1 MPESQP
7 DSRKGRWWNQERL
20 ALDRPFLEWR
30 AKGRRS
36 LEVYFD
42 QQGFVPVETPA
53 IQYSPG
59 LDPHIAAF
67 QTRLAPAGRGFERSG
82 PVRYL
87 HTSPE
92 FSMKKLLAGGMKR
105 IWQLAP
111 VYRNGDQTRFHHPEF
126 TLLEWYRAA
135 EPIHKPPDHIT
146 DLYDADQPVR
156 AVIQDIENIIC
167 RFADLAGGVLRR
179 CFPPDDGRSDILCD
193 PSKGLEVLTVVEAFQ
208 TFCGIDLEAAMGEQ
222 PLRPDPRPLRDEAR
236 RLSIHCAPDD
246 QFDDLFFRIFL
257 EKIEPHLGHPKPLL
271 LRDYPISMAALARE
285 KTVYPKNESSKEP
298 RWAER
303 FELYVAG
310 VELANG
316 FGELTDPVEQKRRFM
331 ADRQAMKTRYGRC
344 YPIDP
349 DFLSA
354 LSAMPPAAG
363 VALGFDRLLM
373 LAAGAC
379 DIKQVLWA
387 WVE

>member
-1 MPESQP
+1 ML
-7 DSRKGRWWNQERL
+7 DSSSGRWWSQERL
-20 ALDRPFLEWR
+20 ALDRPFLELR

-36 LEVYFD
+36 LGCYFD

-92 FSMKKLLAGGMKR
+92 FSMKKLLAGGMER

-135 EPIHKPPDHIT
+135 QPIAGV
-146 DLYDADQPVR
+146 YDADQPVR
-156 AVIQDIENIIC
+156 EVIQDIENIIC
-167 RFADLAGGVLRR
+167 RFADMAGGVLRR
-179 CFPPDDGRSDILCD
+179 CFFPDDGRSDILCD
-193 PSKGLEVLTVVEAFQ
+193 PSKGLEVLTVAEAFQ
-208 TFCGIDLEAAMGEQ
+208 TFCGIDLDAVMGDQ
-222 PLRPDPRPLRDEAR
+222 PLAPDPRPLRDEAR
-236 RLSIHCAPDD
+236 RLSIHYAPDD
-246 QFDDLFFRIFL
+246 LFDDLFFRIFL
-257 EKIEPHLGHPKPLL
+257 EKIEPHLGHPQPVL
-271 LRDYPISMAALARE
+271 LRDYPISMASLARPKSEHPKGQSE
-285 KTVYPKNESSKEP
+285 KAP

-331 ADRQAMKTRYGRC
+331 ADRKAMKTRYGRC

-349 DFLSA
+349 DFLTA
-354 LSAMPPAAG
+354 LSDMPPAAG

-373 LAAGAC
+373 LTAGAF

>member
-1 MPESQP
+1 MLDSPP
-7 DSRKGRWWNQERL
+7 DSNSGRWWNQERL

-36 LEVYFD
+36 LGSYFD

-135 EPIHKPPDHIT
+135 QPIAGV
-146 DLYDADQPVR
+146 YDADQPVR
-156 AVIQDIENIIC
+156 DVIQDIENITC
-167 RFADLAGGVLRR
+167 RFADMAGGVLRR

-193 PSKGLEVLTVVEAFQ
+193 PSKGLEVLTVAEAFQ
-208 TFCGIDLEAAMGEQ
+208 SFCEIDLDAAMGDQ
-222 PLRPDPRPLRDEAR
+222 PLAPDPRLLRDEAR

-271 LRDYPISMAALARE
+271 LRDYPISMAALARK
-285 KTVYPKNESSKEP
+285 KTIRAKTTYPKSARNREP

-316 FGELTDPVEQKRRFM
+316 FGELTDPVEQKRRFI

-349 DFLSA
+349 DFLAA
-354 LSAMPPAAG
+354 LSDMPPAAG

-373 LAAGAC
+373 LTAGTF